1 MFPQFF
7 DSEQVAD
14 LIVQHVIATQMGPD
28 EFTKDGGEERFSE
41 AARAWLDEEFAVCLE
56 SVDRELKQCVENMQI
71 YLMDQLDWERIGYD
85 VIHNQYDGDW
95 VTFPLPMKLPPGS
108 SSDFAVSSDL
118 RITEWGGAVTIKS
131 GGVDV
136 AYLQKR
142 HMQMVTRMPWGAQIR
157 MTDGYLIRL
166 IGETKAAASHIQKEL
181 DLA

>member
-1 MFPQFF
+1 MKEFF
-7 DSEQVAD
+7 DSEDVAE
-14 LIVQHVIATQMGPD
+14 LIVHHIIATQMGPD
-28 EFTKDGGEERFSE
+28 DFTKDGGEERFAE

-56 SVDRELKQCVENMQI
+56 SVDRELKQRVENMQI
-71 YLMDQLDWERIGYD
+71 YLMEEVDWKKIGYD
-85 VIHNQYDGDW
+85 VIHDQYDGDW
-95 VTFPLPMKLPPGS
+95 VTFPLAMKLPPGS